1 MTLPKFDPQNLLLHV
16 LVLKT
21 VRSSRVFSPF
31 QGCTVGYCSKNCPTG
46 AFTNDN
52 RFVSFKGN
60 RGSVGTG
67 SNGNAGPLNQAGV
80 AVDPAAVSLLKQQE
94 EYTKWAEQQI
104 KNAER
109 QVAGK

>member
-1 MTLPKFDPQNLLLHV
+1 M
-16 LVLKT
+16 
-21 VRSSRVFSPF
+21 
-31 QGCTVGYCSKNCPTG
+31 
-46 AFTNDN
+46 
-52 RFVSFKGN
+52 SFKGN
-60 RGSVGTG
+60 RGSAGTG